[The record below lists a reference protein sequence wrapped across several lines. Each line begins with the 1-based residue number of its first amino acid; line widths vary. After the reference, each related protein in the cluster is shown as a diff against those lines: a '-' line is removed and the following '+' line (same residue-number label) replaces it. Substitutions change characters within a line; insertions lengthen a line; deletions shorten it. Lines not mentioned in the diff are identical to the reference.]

1 MYLAVKTSGAQ
12 QCLVQNVHA
21 VGGGQDDNAAV
32 GAETVHLGQQLVQCV
47 LAFVVAAHSGCFGT
61 GTPYSVN
68 LVDEHDTR
76 RFFLCLAEQIA
87 DTGSSH
93 ADKHFHKV
101 GTCQRE
107 ERYVGFSGHGLC
119 KQGLSGSRRAYQ
131 QGALGYLTSQ
141 IGIFLGLFQELD
153 NFFYLLLGFSKS
165 CHILECNLDGG
176 TFFKQ
181 LGLGLSYAEDASTS
195 AHASTT
201 AHAAGHENPETDKEC
216 KGENLPQNGTEVV
229 PLFFVV
235 NGAVKVGVVSF
246 LLQEIT

>member
-1 MYLAVKTSGAQ
+1 MMSEEIWKPIKGYEGAYEVSNFGRVKALSRIVNVNNNGYFTQPEKIKAQ
-12 QCLVQNVHA
+12 SNHYRGYKTVGLKYNGTKKTAYVHRLV
-21 VGGGQDDNAAV
+21 
-32 GAETVHLGQQLVQCV
+32 AETFLPNPDNLPQVNHKDEDKTNNCV
-47 LAFVVAAHSGCFGT
+47 ENLEWCTNDYNIHYGTATVRNSLANKGKIPPNAIKIQH
-61 GTPYSVN
+61 N
-68 LVDEHDTR
+68 D
-76 RFFLCLAEQIA
+76 
-87 DTGSSH
+87 
-93 ADKHFHKV
+93 
-101 GTCQRE
+101 
-107 ERYVGFSGHGLC
+107 
-119 KQGLSGSRRAYQ
+119 
-131 QGALGYLTSQ
+131 
-141 IGIFLGLFQELD
+141 FQELD

>member
-1 MYLAVKTSGAQ
+1 M
-12 QCLVQNVHA
+12 
-21 VGGGQDDNAAV
+21 
-32 GAETVHLGQQLVQCV
+32 
-47 LAFVVAAHSGCFGT
+47 
-61 GTPYSVN
+61 
-68 LVDEHDTR
+68 
-76 RFFLCLAEQIA
+76 
-87 DTGSSH
+87 
-93 ADKHFHKV
+93 
-101 GTCQRE
+101 
-107 ERYVGFSGHGLC
+107 
-119 KQGLSGSRRAYQ
+119 
-131 QGALGYLTSQ
+131 
-141 IGIFLGLFQELD
+141 
-153 NFFYLLLGFSKS
+153 LGFSKS